1 MDWATENLERAGVP
15 SPRREAEWL
24 VEAATG
30 LDRAALLANTGP
42 VPISWMHQVEELARR
57 RAAGEPLQYLTGV
70 AGFRNLELAV
80 GPGVFIPRPETEK
93 LVEHALERLPQGGAF
108 VDVCTGSGAIA
119 LAVAQERP
127 DARVYAT
134 ESSEEA
140 LEWAN
145 RNRESLSLKATFV
158 SGDLMDPLPPELRGG
173 VDVVASNPP
182 YIAEEERGALP
193 TDVID
198 HEPHVALFSGDD
210 GMNMI
215 RRIAEEAKAWLR
227 PDGWLLLEIGE
238 HQRSLVAELLENEG
252 WRDVSIHLDLAERPR
267 IAEARWP
274 S

>member
-1 MDWATENLERAGVP
+1 M
-15 SPRREAEWL
+15 

-42 VPISWMHQVEELARR
+42 VPVSWMHQVEDLARR
-57 RAAGEPLQYLTGV
+57 RAAGEPLQYLTGI

-93 LVEHALERLPQGGAF
+93 LVEHAMDRLPQGGVF

-119 LAVAQERP
+119 LAIAQERP
-127 DARVYAT
+127 DAKVYAT

-140 LEWAN
+140 LVWAN
-145 RNRESLSLKATFV
+145 RNREALALDATFL
-158 SGDLMDPLPPELRGG
+158 SGDLMEPLPPELRGKI
-173 VDVVASNPP
+173 DVAASNPP

-198 HEPHVALFSGDD
+198 HEPHIALFSGDD

-215 RRIAEEAKAWLR
+215 KRIAEEAKEWLR

-238 HQRSLVAELLENEG
+238 HQRSLVAQLLEREG
-252 WRDVSIHLDLAERPR
+252 WRDVAIHLDLAERPR
-267 IAEARWP
+267 IAQARWP